1 MAKDKVVKDNAER
14 YLLTYADLM
23 NLLLILFIILFAYS
37 QVDTQKFQQLSQ
49 SLGAAFGN
57 GSPPST
63 VAGGASGNSLINFPA
78 TMPSPVIPSTMEDGQ
93 YNAATDAV
101 SGLIDNG
108 GMKGDVSVKMTER
121 GIQVSIDATLAFK
134 SGSAELEPAA
144 KQQILSIGKTILS
157 KMPDKHIRIE
167 GHTDDVPINSP
178 KYPSNWDLSA
188 SRATNVL
195 RLLVGEA
202 GLNPSLVSAVA
213 YGDSIPL
220 VPNTSE
226 ANKQKNR
233 RVDIVILRD
242 SFSTGEAGTDN
253 PNNSKIDA
261 SADSNN
267 NAKTEAGTDST
278 TNAKTTDNS
287 SK

>member
-1 MAKDKVVKDNAER
+1 MAKNKVVKDNAER

-63 VAGGASGNSLINFPA
+63 VSGGASGNSLINFPA
-78 TMPSPVIPSTMEDGQ
+78 TMPSPVIPSTMEDSQ
-93 YNAATDAV
+93 YEAVEDAI
-101 SGLIDNG
+101 SGLIEIG
-108 GMKGDVSVKMTER
+108 GMGGDVSVQMTER
-121 GIQVSIDATLAFK
+121 GIKMSIDATYAFK
-134 SGSAELEPAA
+134 SGSADIEKAA
-144 KQQILSIGKTILS
+144 KKEVLAIGKTILS

-167 GHTDDVPINSP
+167 GHTDNIPINSARF
-178 KYPSNWDLSA
+178 PSNWELSG

-195 RLLVGEA
+195 RLLVNEA
-202 GLNPSLVSAVA
+202 GLNPKLVSAVA
-213 YGDSIPL
+213 YGDSMP
-220 VPNTSE
+220 VAPNNSD
-226 ANKQKNR
+226 ANRAKNR

-242 SFSTGEAGTDN
+242 SFSSGEAD
-253 PNNSKIDA
+253 
-261 SADSNN
+261 ADS
-267 NAKTEAGTDST
+267 AST
-278 TNAKTTDNS
+278 INTTDNV